1 MGKKGKKRRKSRGS
15 RCQIRTYSMSEQPK
29 TRKLILEQIDRQT
42 RREREE
48 AKKKITNKNQDHV
61 KRTVSGK
68 EKIKIRVFDKYTQPL
83 FYITHVFSQKVS
95 T

>member
-1 MGKKGKKRRKSRGS
+1 MR
-15 RCQIRTYSMSEQPK
+15 EQPK

-68 EKIKIRVFDKYTQPL
+68 EKIRVFDKYTQPL